1 MLQDK
6 LALFPTHIYR
16 FVNPTAAADHAAWRQ
31 AIYRLRDTDR
41 GRALSNRLGWQS
53 SVPFHTVPEL
63 AGLGRFIFKCLEE
76 FGRIEG
82 WQLDRYGF
90 ILDAWVNI
98 NGKGASNTAHN
109 HPNCLLSGSYY
120 LDTPPGCGD
129 ILFRDPREVAYVYQ
143 PPYAD
148 GRSRTPDTAIKPD
161 PGLLLLFPPWL
172 LHWVEPND
180 SDSDRISVA
189 FNVGIGV
196 RGG

>member
-1 MLQDK
+1 MPDWA
-6 LALFPTHIYR
+6 ALSSS
-16 FVNPTAAADHAAWRQ
+16 AWRSS
-31 AIYRLRDTDR
+31 AAS
-41 GRALSNRLGWQS
+41 RAGSWTVTAS
-53 SVPFHTVPEL
+53 SSTPGSTS
-63 AGLGRFIFKCLEE
+63 
-76 FGRIEG
+76 
-82 WQLDRYGF
+82 
-90 ILDAWVNI
+90 

-161 PGLLLLFPPWL
+161 PALLLLFPPWL